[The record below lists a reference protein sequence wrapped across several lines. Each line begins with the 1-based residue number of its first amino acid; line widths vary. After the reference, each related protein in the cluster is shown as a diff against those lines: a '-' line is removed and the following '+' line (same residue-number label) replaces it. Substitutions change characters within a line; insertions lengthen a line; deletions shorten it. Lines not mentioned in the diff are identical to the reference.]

1 MKKLMLV
8 LASLLVLCA
17 GNALAVPIIDGTNSL
32 GEWTTGL
39 IINSSDVNEAAIPD
53 GYDISRIA
61 MIREFGGSTSDDGG
75 YVLIEL
81 YGTPTFTSLDD
92 AVPINPVIYT
102 TVLDLN
108 ADGDSTDAV
117 DRILEFKL
125 TGFTVYD
132 GTGAVVVGSPT
143 AVMGSVVEYYIP
155 YGMFSGFPGGDFNT
169 FSSLDNGGEPTD
181 DRAPNAGYD
190 TSVPE
195 PASAMLL
202 GMGLIGLAGSVIRRK
217 FMA

>member
-1 MKKLMLV
+1 MKKLALV
-8 LASLLVLCA
+8 VASLLVLCA
-17 GNALAVPIIDGTNSL
+17 GNALAVPVIDGANSL

-39 IINSSDVNEAAIPD
+39 IINSFDANEAGIPD
-53 GYDISRIA
+53 GYDISHIA
-61 MIREFGGSTSDDGG
+61 MIREFGGSALDDGG

-81 YGTPTFTSLDD
+81 YGTPTFVSLDD
-92 AVPINPVIYT
+92 AAPFNPVIYT

-125 TGFTVYD
+125 SGFTVYD
-132 GTGAVVVGSPT
+132 GTGATVAGSPSSW
-143 AVMGSVVEYYIP
+143 MGSVVEYYVP
-155 YGMFSGFPGGDFNT
+155 SGMFSGFPGGDFNT

-181 DRAPNAGYD
+181 DRAPNAGFD